1 MALAGTKLA
10 AVAALDLQ
18 IQSKGVP
25 LIGISG
31 PPWVITFDPSATQA
45 QKDQANAIAAAF
57 DGKDRVFRDLSDIRG
72 SLQALSTGQFG
83 NVWNDLS
90 AAAGAVPRK
99 YLTDTGPNVGA
110 IFCYDHVIYV
120 VGGTAVQIR
129 AGQLSLAALYVQDN
143 AYYLDQPAFDTSISV
158 LGVKPAP

>member
-10 AVAALDLQ
+10 AVAALDMQ
-18 IQSKGVP
+18 IASKGVP

-57 DGKDRVFRDLSDIRG
+57 DGKNRVYRDLSDIRA
-72 SLQALSTGQFG
+72 SLQALTTAQFT

-90 AAAGAVPRK
+90 GPAPGVPRK
-99 YLTDTGPNVGA
+99 YLADLGPNVAA
-110 IFCYDHVIYV
+110 IFVFDWSLYV
-120 VGGTAVQIR
+120 SGPTAAQQK
-129 AGQLSLAALYVQDN
+129 AGQISLAALYLQDLP
-143 AYYLDQPAFDTSISV
+143 YYLDGPPFDSSISV
-158 LGVKPAP
+158 LGVKPVG

>member
-18 IQSKGVP
+18 ITSKGVP

-57 DGKDRVFRDLSDIRG
+57 DGQDRVFLSLTDIRAPV
-72 SLQALSTGQFG
+72 QALTATQ
-83 NVWNDLS
+83 LS
-90 AAAGAVPRK
+90 NTWANLSGATPTAPRK
-99 YLTDTGPNVGA
+99 YLDDTGPNA
-110 IFCYDHVIYV
+110 ATIFLWDWVLYV
-120 VGGTAVQIR
+120 SGPTAAQQK
-129 AGQLSLAALYVQDN
+129 AGQISLIATYVSD
-143 AYYLDQPAFDTSISV
+143 YPFYLDSPPWDPSIHV
-158 LGVKPAP
+158 LGVKPVP